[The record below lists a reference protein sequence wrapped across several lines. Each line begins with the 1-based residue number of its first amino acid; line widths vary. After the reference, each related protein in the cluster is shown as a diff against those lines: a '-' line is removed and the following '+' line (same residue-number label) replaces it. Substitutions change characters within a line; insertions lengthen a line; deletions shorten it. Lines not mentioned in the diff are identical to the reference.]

1 MAHEGIEGVGNSLN
15 SSQPSRK
22 QWVTLNVGGTCFLT
36 TKTTLSRDQNSF
48 LYRLCKEDSDL
59 ISDKVRPFFI
69 CEK

>member
-1 MAHEGIEGVGNSLN
+1 MADEVNDVSQSVLN
-15 SSQPSRK
+15 TSQTGSK

-59 ISDKVRPFFI
+59 ISDKVKMLWMFM
-69 CEK
+69 